1 MSNPVLT
8 RALRRETH
16 SPRSAATAIVAV
28 IIMLVL
34 AYLAVEIILDLAG
47 QPALLVSPGALLA
60 ATADVSTFAPGAV
73 GAAGVVLALAGLVLV
88 SLALGPGRLAKHA
101 MTLDERAV
109 SVDNGVIASSLAQR
123 VSDELGMDRRRVEVE
138 VGVGHRSVDVAVRP
152 VLGVQIDSDEVR
164 AIVDDELA
172 SYRLARTL
180 STRVRI
186 ERSSDREI
194 DS

>member
-88 SLALGPGRLAKHA
+88 ILALGPGRLAKHA
-101 MTLDERAV
+101 MTLDDRAV

-123 VSDELGMDRRRVEVE
+123 VSDELGMDRRRVE